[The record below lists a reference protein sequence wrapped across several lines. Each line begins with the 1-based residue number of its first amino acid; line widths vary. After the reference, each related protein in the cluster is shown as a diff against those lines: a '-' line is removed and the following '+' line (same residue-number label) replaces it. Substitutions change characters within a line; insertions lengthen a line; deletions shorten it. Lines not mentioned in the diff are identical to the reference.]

1 MAASLHHAKPLLS
14 AAINSGFRESGVQS
28 LKNLDDANACP
39 MVAVRTAGLGLE
51 AIIAS
56 VTEDDRVGSPHFQ
69 PLVSKDYCTMLLKA
83 SNERF
88 EANQQRIDKF
98 RASLRE
104 AMALENKKLQHIEEW
119 ESPEARRQRK
129 RKEGLE
135 AKEAAKANVPRGIE
149 SGDLISSKDD
159 QECNELHPTN

>member
-1 MAASLHHAKPLLS
+1 MTASLHHAKPLLS

-39 MVAVRTAGLGLE
+39 MVAVRTAGLCLE

-56 VTEDDRVGSPHFQ
+56 VTEDGKDEVPRFQ
-69 PLVSKDYCTMLLKA
+69 PLVSRDYCTMLLKI

-88 EANQQRIDKF
+88 EANQKRIDIF
-98 RASLRE
+98 RAALKDSM
-104 AMALENKKLQHIEEW
+104 AMENKKLKRDEHW

-129 RKEGLE
+129 RKQGLE
-135 AKEAAKANVPRGIE
+135 AKEAAKEDALVSRE
-149 SGDLISSKDD
+149 
-159 QECNELHPTN
+159 E

>member
-1 MAASLHHAKPLLS
+1 MTASLHHAKPLLS

-28 LKNLDDANACP
+28 LKNIDDPNACP

-56 VTEDDRVGSPHFQ
+56 VTEDDKDGPPHFQ
-69 PLVSKDYCTMLLKA
+69 PLVPNDYCTMLLKI

-88 EANQQRIDKF
+88 EANQQRITKF

-104 AMALENKKLQHIEEW
+104 SMALENKKLQQNGEW
-119 ESPEARRQRK
+119 ESPGARRQRK
-129 RKEGLE
+129 REQGLR
-135 AKEAAKANVPRGIE
+135 AKEAAKRNVSKNVE
-149 SGDLISSKDD
+149 FNTLKSSEDD
-159 QECNELHPTN
+159 QEHLELHPTG